1 MKSKRSVLS
10 QTKEQSLMKGGL
22 SMFRYVM
29 MFVVLMAAVLLIG
42 CVPEDRHIV
51 VDGSGAV
58 VTQERP
64 LSGFDRVQA
73 SQCFQVDIRQG
84 EEFSVVVRID
94 EELVEYLDVVKRGD
108 TLSIGLKP
116 DYSYTFQDATMQAEV
131 TMPELARLDLSGASR
146 ATITGFESEKALEVE
161 LSGSSSLR
169 GTIRAGDTTFDVSGS
184 SRVSLTGSA
193 RDLAVRASG
202 SSAVNL
208 SDFPSADVSVQS
220 SGASEVRVDV
230 SGRLQVKA
238 SGASEISYHGD
249 PTLTRVETSGSSS
262 LSQEG

>member
-1 MKSKRSVLS
+1 
-10 QTKEQSLMKGGL
+10 
-22 SMFRYVM
+22 
-29 MFVVLMAAVLLIG
+29 
-42 CVPEDRHIV
+42 
-51 VDGSGAV
+51 
-58 VTQERP
+58 
-64 LSGFDRVQA
+64 
-73 SQCFQVDIRQG
+73 
-84 EEFSVVVRID
+84 
-94 EELVEYLDVVKRGD
+94 
-108 TLSIGLKP
+108 
-116 DYSYTFQDATMQAEV
+116 
-131 TMPELARLDLSGASR
+131 
-146 ATITGFESEKALEVE
+146 VE

-208 SDFPSADVSVQS
+208 SDFPAADASVQS